1 MTKPLVNLDGEKFQ
15 WVDIDKPDCVYT
27 IYAKSEKQAYKKHS
41 GTGHQYKIGQKVKS
55 IKNGQEYYI
64 VGIKGKSIRDYELD
78 NTMLIVHFEKDKPS
92 RFGFAVRPCQ
102 VEVVVSW

>member
-1 MTKPLVNLDGEKFQ
+1 MTFDELNKF
-15 WVDIDKPDCVYT
+15 DLGYNGFTDFE
-27 IYAKSEKQAYKKHS
+27 A
-41 GTGHQYKIGQKVKS
+41 GHQYKIGQKVKS

-102 VEVVVSW
+102 VEVVVSWQDYYN

>member
-1 MTKPLVNLDGEKFQ
+1 MFKNMKIEITDGVNLKAVCDRLE
-15 WVDIDKPDCVYT
+15 
-27 IYAKSEKQAYKKHS
+27 SL
-41 GTGHQYKIGQKVKS
+41 GTSHQYKIGQKVKS

-102 VEVVVSW
+102 VEVVVSWQDY